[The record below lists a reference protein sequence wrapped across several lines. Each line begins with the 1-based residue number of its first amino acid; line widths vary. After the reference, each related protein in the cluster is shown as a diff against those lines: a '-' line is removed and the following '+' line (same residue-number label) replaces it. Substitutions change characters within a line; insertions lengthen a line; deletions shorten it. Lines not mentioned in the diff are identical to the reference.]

1 MILKFLC
8 DFYRWFW
15 GLPPMDMTGEE
26 MSLLA
31 GFGAMIDIAILIGI
45 VGEIIIFFSDRRAR

>member
-1 MILKFLC
+1 MIMADK
-8 DFYRWFW
+8 YPRT
-15 GLPPMDMTGEE
+15 MGEE

-45 VGEIIIFFSDRRAR
+45 IVEAVKFISDRRAR